1 MKDLYK
7 KLYEDWKRERENPS
21 LQDLDNDYYP
31 TMASYA
37 SKLREQ
43 NRMLDKTS
51 VLGKIM
57 TKEMDYVEKMLK
69 DLLHIRLTKIIQAE
83 MEGTPLV
90 TANLLPDEREFHS
103 EIRRS
108 IGSFNDMA
116 RNIIL
121 GRLDRAEPRLQKSTP
136 SGDFTGY
143 KVLRFLKP
151 VPAIM
156 GVDMKTY
163 GPFNPEDVAS
173 LPEENAENLI
183 RRGFAK
189 VVEIQL

>member
-1 MKDLYK
+1 MKNLFK
-7 KLYEDWKRERENPS
+7 RLYEGWKRERDNPG
-21 LQDLDNDYYP
+21 LQNLDDDYYP

-51 VLGKIM
+51 VRGKIM
-57 TKEMDYVEKMLK
+57 IQEMDYVEKMLR
-69 DLLHIRLTKIIQAE
+69 DLLHLRLTKIIHAE

-103 EIRRS
+103 DIRRS
-108 IGSFNDMA
+108 IGSFNNMA
-116 RNIIL
+116 RNILL
-121 GRLDRAEPRLQKSTP
+121 GRLDIAESSLQKSTTP
-136 SGDFTGY
+136 GDFAGF

-173 LPEENAENLI
+173 LPQENAENLI

-189 VVEIQL
+189 VVEIQP

>member
-1 MKDLYK
+1 LKDLFK

-21 LQDLDNDYYP
+21 LQDLDDDYYP
-31 TMASYA
+31 SMASYA

-51 VLGKIM
+51 VRGKIM
-57 TKEMDYVEKMLK
+57 TQEMDYVEKMLK
-69 DLLHIRLTKIIQAE
+69 DLLHIRLTKIIQTE

-103 EIRRS
+103 DIRRS

-121 GRLDRAEPRLQKSTP
+121 GRLDRAEPRVQKSTP
-136 SGDFTGY
+136 SEDFGY